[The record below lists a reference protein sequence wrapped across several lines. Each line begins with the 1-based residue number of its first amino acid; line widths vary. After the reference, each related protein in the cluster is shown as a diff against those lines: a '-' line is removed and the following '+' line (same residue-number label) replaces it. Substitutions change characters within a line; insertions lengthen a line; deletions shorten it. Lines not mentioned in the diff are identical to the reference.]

1 MLENVTLFC
10 HSSIKLTGT
19 KTIYID
25 PYMIEDEYKDADYI
39 FCTHGHYDHFSEEDI
54 IKVMNENTKIITVE
68 GTHGMAKEL
77 FRDESKIMIVE
88 PQNEYQIDDINFK
101 TTVAYNKEKM
111 YHQKKEKWVGY
122 IIELDGLNYYIAGDT
137 DALDELLSI
146 ECDVA
151 FLPVG
156 GKYTMDYKE
165 AAMLANE
172 ITADIVIPTH
182 YGSIVGE
189 KSDGENFKKLV
200 EDKDVCVILN

>member
-10 HSSIKLTGT
+10 HNSIKLTGS

-25 PYMIEDEYKDADYI
+25 PYMIDKDYKDADYI

-54 IKVMNENTKIITVE
+54 LKLMNENTKIITVE
-68 GTHGMAKEL
+68 CNHGMARCL
-77 FRDESKIMIVE
+77 FRDESKINIVE
-88 PQNEYQIDDINFK
+88 PNEEYEIDDVKFR
-101 TTVAYNKEKM
+101 TVPAYNKDKL
-111 YHQKKEKWVGY
+111 YHQKKERWVGF
-122 IIELDGLNYYIAGDT
+122 IIELDGLSYYIAGDT
-137 DALDELLSI
+137 DALDELMAI

-156 GKYTMDYKE
+156 GKYTMDYIE
-165 AAMLANE
+165 AAKFANE

-189 KSDGENFKKLV
+189 KTDGENFAKLV
-200 EDKDVCVILN
+200 KNKTVKVLI

>member
-10 HSSIKLTGT
+10 HSSIKLTGS

-25 PYMIEDEYKDADYI
+25 PYMIDFDYKDADYI
-39 FCTHGHYDHFSEEDI
+39 FCTHGHYDHFSEDDI
-54 IKVMNENTKIITVE
+54 LKLMNENTKLITVE
-68 GTHGMAKEL
+68 CNHGMARDL
-77 FRDESKIMIVE
+77 FRDEGKIMIVE
-88 PQNEYQIDDINFK
+88 PNNEYEIDDIKFK
-101 TTVAYNKEKM
+101 TTVAYNKEKL
-111 YHQKKEKWVGY
+111 YHQKKENWVGF

-137 DALDELLSI
+137 DALDELYNV

-165 AAMLANE
+165 AAELANG
-172 ITADIVIPTH
+172 ITADVVIPTH

-189 KSDGENFKKLV
+189 KTDGEEFAKLIK
-200 EDKDVCVILN
+200 DKDVKILI

>member
-10 HSSIKLTGT
+10 HSSIKLTGS

-25 PYMIEDEYKDADYI
+25 PYMIDKEYKDADYI

-54 IKVMNENTKIITVE
+54 LKLMNENTKLITVE
-68 GTHGMAKEL
+68 CNYGMARDL
-77 FRDESKIMIVE
+77 FKDESRILIVE
-88 PQNEYQIDDINFK
+88 PNEEYKIDDIKFR
-101 TTVAYNKEKM
+101 TVPAYNKEKM
-111 YHQKKEKWVGY
+111 YHQKKERWVGF
-122 IIELDGLNYYIAGDT
+122 IIELDGLSYYIAGDT
-137 DALDELLSI
+137 DALDELMAI

-172 ITADIVIPTH
+172 ITADVIIPTH

-189 KSDGENFKKLV
+189 KTDGEKFAKLV
-200 EDKDVCVILN
+200 KGKTVKVFL

>member
-1 MLENVTLFC
+1 
-10 HSSIKLTGT
+10 
-19 KTIYID
+19 
-25 PYMIEDEYKDADYI
+25 
-39 FCTHGHYDHFSEEDI
+39 
-54 IKVMNENTKIITVE
+54 MNENTKIITVE
-68 GTHGMAKEL
+68 GTHGMAKGL
-77 FRDESKIMIVE
+77 FRDESKILIVE
-88 PQNEYQIDDINFK
+88 PNQEYQIDDINFR

-137 DALDELLSI
+137 DALDELMAL

-165 AAMLANE
+165 AAILANE
-172 ITADIVIPTH
+172 LTADVIIPTH

-189 KSDGENFKKLV
+189 KTDGEEFAKLV
-200 EDKDVCVILN
+200 KNKVVKVLI